1 MITPPLTRLFVV
13 AAFAFSLPG
22 PAPMH
27 AVEFAWQS
35 DYAKVVPTGELVYS
49 PLPVQYEAGDSQR
62 FIDFER
68 GDDAAAGA
76 REAPWKHHPW
86 DPEATG
92 KSREAASEV
101 HTFVFKGGVQY
112 RGRFIIPEPAGGT
125 AANPIR
131 LTRDP
136 SWGEGPAVING
147 AEVVGGWTR
156 QAHAKMP
163 DAAKVWMA
171 KVNFLPRN
179 LWMVDGTKAPVRLQ
193 LARWPNWKESDP
205 NDLMSEWPTWDQP
218 EWWKDKN
225 VTKVD
230 NVSKHVGIAKS
241 LPRPLEDLVGGT
253 VWSEWGI
260 VMGSPYPAEIEA
272 VDKEKDGIAF
282 RGPWT
287 YEALEKIIT
296 RNRYYL
302 ENLPQ
307 FLDEAGEFWVERT
320 GESSA
325 RIFLRLPGD
334 RDPNGV
340 TIEAAKYTNFFEGK
354 RVGHIHWSGLT
365 FRFGNVGWDYNLPR
379 WARPDLRVAA
389 IKVEGAAGEI
399 VIENN
404 TFEHLPMPV
413 RIAVGDAESRIEAV
427 RVRDNVMTDTDQGA
441 VLIQNFEAHD
451 APKIGH
457 LGHVDFLR
465 NRLERIGMRILS
477 GEHGHAV
484 DIQFPETSH
493 LAGNFLHRI
502 GGWGLAVFGGKPSS
516 DSKIGLEVP
525 LSRHLIHHNR
535 VEDVLLKSN
544 DWGGIETWQGGSF
557 YVFNNI
563 VINAI
568 GYKNWLYSKDD
579 NQKASSFGHA
589 YYLDG
594 SFKNYLFNNIGLG
607 RNNDVT
613 TKSVNLTAIQNIF
626 SFENWFFHNSFHR
639 FVVATRQQAPD
650 AGRFRYLGN
659 AFSDV
664 TEMLYRHAEP
674 LDGEPDPNASH
685 YTQGGTFDYK
695 TLAYD
700 KNVIHGLA
708 GSVGVFE
715 ETGVVYKKPGQ
726 FSEALQRL
734 RAQADQSVKPIAGS
748 PFQNPDA
755 MDWRPADSLAG
766 ENGARIFVPWGL
778 ARTVGEWQ
786 FTRNNANPNEIID
799 EHWFMGAGYG
809 DRTKYKDTP
818 RYPLIGRG
826 LAKES
831 YLAGG
836 MEDWTDGVLSLDGKT
851 QWLRV
856 PNDTLKPE
864 ARTVN
869 AEKTSLLVEALFRAG
884 DANGVLVQKLGDGA
898 GYSLRLRDGKVSFAV
913 SDGAARLEV
922 TSDEKL
928 NDDQWHHLIAEF
940 DRPARSVRLY
950 LNGKLVAS
958 QSGPEL
964 EGSLGNTSDFVVGG
978 MENGGA
984 DDQLAVD
991 LDFLRISLSS
1001 FAESKTS
1008 IEELHAWQFHGPQQ
1022 RDFAGEKRDAK
1033 NLPGALTAPSSK

>member
-1 MITPPLTRLFVV
+1 MVACPLTRLFVV
-13 AAFAFSLPG
+13 SALVCCFLGAAPI
-22 PAPMH
+22 H
-27 AVEFAWQS
+27 AAKFAWQA
-35 DYAKVVPTGELVYS
+35 DYAKVMPTGELVYS
-49 PLPVQYEAGDSQR
+49 PQPFQFEVGDSQR

-68 GDDAAAGA
+68 GDDAAEGS

-86 DPEATG
+86 DPAAMG
-92 KSREAASEV
+92 KSRAAASEV
-101 HTFVFKGGVQY
+101 HTFIFKGGVQY
-112 RGRFIIPEPAGGT
+112 RGRFIIPEGAGGT
-125 AANPIR
+125 AAQPFR

-136 SWGEGPAVING
+136 SWGEGAAVING
-147 AEVVGGWTR
+147 AEVVGDWTH

-163 DAAKVWMA
+163 DAGKVWMA
-171 KVNFLPRN
+171 EVDFLPRN
-179 LWMVDGTKAPVRLQ
+179 LWMVEGTKAPVRLQ

-225 VTKVD
+225 VTKVE

-260 VMGSPYPAEIEA
+260 VMGSPYPAQIEG
-272 VDKEKDGIAF
+272 VDQEKDGIAF

-296 RNRYYL
+296 GNRYYL

-307 FLDEAGEFWVERT
+307 FLDEAGEFWVERM

-334 RDPNGV
+334 RDPNTV
-340 TIEAAKYTNFFEGK
+340 TIEAARHTNFFEGK

-365 FRFGNVGWDYNLPR
+365 FRFGNVGWDYNHPR
-379 WARPDLRVAA
+379 WARPDLQVGA
-389 IKVEGAAGEI
+389 INLEGAAEEI
-399 VIENN
+399 VIANN
-404 TFEHLPMPV
+404 TFEHVPMPV
-413 RIAVGDAESRIEAV
+413 RIRVGDAQSRVDAV
-427 RVRDNVMTDTDQGA
+427 CVRDNVMTDTDQGA
-441 VLIQNFEAHD
+441 VFISNFNAHD
-451 APKIGH
+451 APRMGH

-484 DIQFPETSH
+484 DLQFPETSH

-502 GGWGLAVFGGKPSS
+502 AGWGLSVFGGKPSGES
-516 DSKIGLEVP
+516 QIGLEAP

-568 GYKNWLYSKDD
+568 GYKNWLHAKDD
-579 NQKASSFGHA
+579 NQKASSFGHS

-594 SFKNYLFNNIGLG
+594 SFKNYLFNNIGRG

-639 FVVATRQQAPD
+639 FVVATRQQAPE

-674 LDGEPDPNASH
+674 IDGEPDPNASH

-695 TLAYD
+695 TLAYN

-715 ETGVVYKKPGQ
+715 ETGVVYKKPGP

-734 RAQADQSVKPIAGS
+734 RAQAGQSVKPIVGS

-755 MDWRPADSLAG
+755 MDWRPTDSLSG
-766 ENGARIFVPWGL
+766 ERGARIFVPWGL

-809 DRTKYKDTP
+809 DRSKYKDTP
-818 RYPLIGRG
+818 RYPLLGRE
-826 LAKES
+826 LVSDS

-836 MEDWTDGVLSLDGKT
+836 MEDWTEGVLRLDGKT

-864 ARTVN
+864 ARTVS
-869 AEKTSLLVEALFRAG
+869 AEKTSLLVEASFRTV
-884 DANGVLVQKLGDGA
+884 DASGVLVQKLGDGA
-898 GYSLRLRDGKVSFAV
+898 GYSLRLRDGKVSFVV
-913 SDGAARLEV
+913 SDGVGRLEV
-922 TSDEKL
+922 ASEQKL
-928 NDDQWHHLIAEF
+928 SDDQWHHLIAEF

-958 QSGPEL
+958 QSGSEL
-964 EGSLGNTSDFVVGG
+964 ASSLANTSDFVVGG
-978 MENGGA
+978 LENGGA

-1001 FAESKTS
+1001 FAESKTT

-1022 RDFAGEKRDAK
+1022 RDFAGQARDAK
-1033 NLPGALTAPSSK
+1033 NLPGALTAPSSR